1 MLYLVHCQ
9 SHNALRKLESV
20 FGADEE
26 RVKAVREGD
35 SVTLNPDLT
44 QIQGFTEIQWWFK
57 DQLFAITD
65 GRNHEYPENERF
77 RDRLKLNQNGSLT
90 ITNMKT
96 KHSGLYKLWIELNTG
111 PLTLDFTVT
120 VNESPSVIDAVKGEM
135 KFESVKEGA
144 PVTLQTD
151 VKQLHGDELIV
162 WRCGEEGKLIAK
174 ADMEAKSSPL
184 YDTDGRF
191 SGRLELDHVTGS
203 LTLTNT
209 RTTDSG
215 LYYLQ
220 ISSNQQTLYKR
231 FTVTVSEPDLSPGAV
246 AAIVIA
252 VLAAVAVG
260 VAGLIYYRRKFSEL
274 RKQMCKYYS

>member
-1 MLYLVHCQ
+1 MKKPFKSVLFVLLMCG
-9 SHNALRKLESV
+9 V

-57 DQLFAITD
+57 DQLVAITN
-65 GRNHEYPENERF
+65 GRNRKYSENEIF
-77 RDRLKLNQNGSLT
+77 RVRLKLNQTGSLT

-184 YDTDGRF
+184 YDTDGRL

-215 LYYLQ
+215 LWTLL
-220 ISSNQQTLYKR
+220 STDQQQPT
-231 FTVTVSEPDLSPGAV
+231 DL
-246 AAIVIA
+246 IQEIHC
-252 VLAAVAVG
+252 
-260 VAGLIYYRRKFSEL
+260 YC
-274 RKQMCKYYS
+274 Q